1 MDAVKNTPARRVDLS
16 VTIGGHDASSFLRPY
31 VTGFTYTDNATGKA
45 DEIQLELQNRDGK
58 WTTDWWPPK
67 GTPII
72 AGMECRDWFGPGQ
85 HGTLHCGQ
93 FTVDEVEYSGSPDKL
108 TIKAVSASLTTG
120 LRDTTR
126 TKAWEKYSLQ
136 GVAEEL
142 ASKNGLELQ
151 YFAEPGPFRRI
162 DQREESDLAFLN
174 RLAEANGANL
184 KVHDGKLI
192 LFSARQGDARAGVLT
207 IPKKGSQFSPARF
220 NFKEKSEGTG
230 YESCAV
236 TYADPE
242 TREVLQCVS
251 EAKLEVSAEVP
262 TEAESASRQGKR
274 KEINARVESLKEA
287 RRLSQSSLRA
297 ANKAEV
303 TGSLDVMGHPSLMAG
318 VTIALTGFGR
328 FDGSYFIET
337 SKHSLSSGYTTSCE
351 IRKTLGY

>member
-1 MDAVKNTPARRVDLS
+1 MDAVNTPARRVELS

-31 VTGFTYTDNATGKA
+31 VTSFTYTDNATGKA
-45 DEIQLELQNRDGK
+45 DEIQLALQNRDGK

-67 GTPII
+67 GTLIV
-72 AGMECRDWFGPGQ
+72 AGMECRDWFGSGQ
-85 HGTLHCGQ
+85 HDTLHCGQ

-136 GVAEEL
+136 GVAGEL
-142 ASKNGLELQ
+142 AAKNGLELQ
-151 YFAEPGPFRRI
+151 YFAEPGEFRRI
-162 DQREESDLAFLN
+162 DQREESDLTFLN

-192 LFSARQGDARAGVLT
+192 LFSARQGDARAGVLS
-207 IPKKGSQFSPARF
+207 IPRKGSQFSPARF
-220 NFKEKSEGTG
+220 SFKEKSEGTG
-230 YESCAV
+230 YESCEV

-242 TREVLQCVS
+242 TREVYQ
-251 EAKLEVSAEVP
+251 EKFATGEE
-262 TEAESASRQGKR
+262 THESANK
-274 KEINARVESLKEA
+274 KELEFNTRVESTGEA
-287 RRLSQSSLRA
+287 IRLSRSSLRA
-297 ANKAEV
+297 ANKSET

-328 FDGSYFIET
+328 FDGAYFIET
-337 SKHSLSSGYTTSCE
+337 SKHSLSNGYTTSCE